1 MLTTKTSQLQGPS
14 NGLFPCLCAPAVQQF
29 FLNASP
35 CFCCCR
41 WHLLLAQRGDS
52 PPQQSDRLHT
62 TETAKENRANVV
74 FLISGGQELRQQRHF
89 SRTAAPLGSLPCKIF
104 SGGTQNLIPA
114 AKAFFSYQGDKS
126 SCTWPDPSSL
136 LPGIWSLAD
145 ERSEVAEEA
154 KAGVFPHLTSPSA
167 TYHPSPWLPEHQKPS
182 ACLSL
187 ERAPKWAQENQE
199 PNVVEI
205 LWSSLSSE

>member
-145 ERSEVAEEA
+145 ERSEVAEEE
-154 KAGVFPHLTSPSA
+154 KSRRVSSPDLPIS
-167 TYHPSPWLPEHQKPS
+167 HISPITM
-182 ACLSL
+182 AA
-187 ERAPKWAQENQE
+187 RAPKTQCLPLLGKGSQMGTGKSRAKCGGDPAKLTE
-199 PNVVEI
+199 
-205 LWSSLSSE
+205 L